1 KFEQTEKN
9 LTKTF
14 DNKFEQT
21 EKNLTKTFDNKF
33 QRVEENLSHTFNDK
47 FKQVEQ
53 RLLTQIDRKF
63 AESSKD
69 LNRQLQFHEKLIVDR
84 LEEKFE
90 IKQKGLR
97 NDILNFKDE
106 VLTEVKDLR
115 QEVTVTSARVT
126 KLEKTFLAN

>member
-1 KFEQTEKN
+1 
-9 LTKTF
+9 
-14 DNKFEQT
+14 
-21 EKNLTKTFDNKF
+21 
-33 QRVEENLSHTFNDK
+33 NLSHTFNDK